1 MLKYKTV
8 KVSDVIQKSGQKEFQ
23 KLATANSLFGTEL
36 YLQVFEL
43 IKRNCKK
50 NRNTNTKLK
59 ICQNV

>member
-50 NRNTNTKLK
+50 T
-59 ICQNV
+59 